1 MCPTDLNFYNITIGK
16 HLVRGLGCIYIL
28 ISIIFGQKIL
38 SDLSLV
44 AYLCSKL
51 VDNNMYL
58 KNYSRHYMVSHVA
71 KLSNS

>member
-1 MCPTDLNFYNITIGK
+1 MGPTDFNFYNITIGK

-44 AYLCSKL
+44 AYIYSKL
-51 VDNNMYL
+51 IDNNIVI
-58 KNYSRHYMVSHVA
+58 NHVF
-71 KLSNS
+71 KE